1 MRGREGKGKEGKKR
15 GKRRGAGRVCP
26 QLQLLHRWAPT
37 HTGKGVDPFSC
48 PGKVEK
54 CHHVKKTPCPK
65 SV

>member
-37 HTGKGVDPFSC
+37 HTARGWTPF
-48 PGKVEK
+48 PALEK
-54 CHHVKKTPCPK
+54 LK
-65 SV
+65 SVIA